1 MSDSGQARSAVDVD
15 WRTIEDKMLR
25 QAAKFEHFRE
35 LYGGGSAKREPVRS
49 ITGRMSVA
57 PPPYHPVSLREL
69 GTEAQP
75 ISEI

>member
-1 MSDSGQARSAVDVD
+1 VSEPQVD
-15 WRTIEDKMLR
+15 WRTIEDRLLR
-25 QAAKFEHFRE
+25 QAAKAESFRE
-35 LYGGGSAKREPVRS
+35 LYGGGSAKRVPGQS

-57 PPPYHPVSLREL
+57 QPPYHPVRLREL